1 MAAEGVESDFYREVG
16 LKVGLEIHQQ
26 LKTSRKLFCYC
37 PPILRRDDPDIRVIR
52 FMRPTLGE
60 TGEIDPTMQKEFK
73 KRKTII
79 YEAYKDTTCLYEL
92 DEIPPYEISQ
102 EALEIALMIALLFNM
117 KIPDI
122 LLVSRKQYLDGS
134 VPSGFQRTVI
144 VGLDGYVELSNGK
157 RLRILQLCLEE
168 DAARKI
174 AENDK
179 ETVYRVDRLGIPLV
193 EITTDASLSSPE
205 EVLDAALRIGALLR
219 ATKKVLRGI
228 GTIRQD
234 INVSIKGG
242 NRVEIKGVQRPE
254 WFKSLIDNEI
264 KRQLALIKIA
274 EELKARGVTKESIEK
289 EPIID
294 VTDIFM
300 GTEAKFISRAIKR
313 GEKVFAIKL
322 PNFGGLL
329 GREILPGKRFGKEF
343 AERVSVITGLK
354 GIIHTDELP
363 AYGISKEEKEKLF
376 EVLKADRERDCIV
389 IVVGPEKKAIEALE
403 EVRERAKEA
412 LDGVPTETRKANPDG
427 TTSFERP
434 LGGAARLYPDTDSPP
449 IVLNRSIIERIM
461 KSLPEYPW
469 KRVERYMKEYG
480 LSKEYAERIVLS
492 ERSEVFE
499 EIVRIGVPPKLVAT
513 VILETMTSL
522 RREGFLVDRIPDE
535 KLVQVFI
542 YYKKGELSKEALP
555 EVLKELSKN
564 PEREISDI
572 LKELGIKKI
581 SLEELDKIIEKIIRN
596 NIELVKKR
604 RERAFKPLMGDVMK
618 IVRGKIDGKTVSER
632 LREKLQQV
640 IKELNQ

>member
-1 MAAEGVESDFYREVG
+1 MAAESVESDFYREVG